1 MSQHY
6 SAYNIIQKKRDGGVL
21 TTEEIGWIIDQLVEE
36 KLPHYQMSAL
46 LMAIYFKGLNQRET
60 ADLTNAMLYSGERLQ
75 FEDQSII
82 DKHSTGGVGD
92 KTSFIIAPLAR
103 ACGVKVPM
111 VAGRGL
117 GHTGGTIDK
126 IEAIKGFKTSL
137 TLQKFEQALKERGVV
152 LMGQTASIAPADGII
167 YSLRD
172 VTATIDSIPLITAS
186 IMSKKLA
193 EGASGIV
200 MDVKVGKGAFMT
212 NKTKARALAKSLAQ
226 TAQRF
231 DKSMVTMITDMNQP
245 LGDAVGNSIELIE
258 CFEVLK
264 GRGPKD
270 LIKLSLE
277 LAGAMIFLGGK
288 AKSLSAGIK
297 KAKAALNDGSGLKEL
312 KKLIKD
318 QGGNPKVVDNYDLLP
333 MAKKTF
339 DIVAPKA
346 GYIKMIHARQ
356 IGLHCVALGGGRAK
370 KEDKIDFGVGFM
382 VHKKVGD
389 KVKKGEAL
397 ITVYYNKNQQSLV
410 EEISNTIITKDIKL
424 SAAKVDKIPLI
435 YETKV
440 YGSKS

>member
-1 MSQHY
+1 
-6 SAYNIIQKKRDGGVL
+6 
-21 TTEEIGWIIDQLVEE
+21 
-36 KLPHYQMSAL
+36 
-46 LMAIYFKGLNQRET
+46 
-60 ADLTNAMLYSGERLQ
+60 
-75 FEDQSII
+75 
-82 DKHSTGGVGD
+82 
-92 KTSFIIAPLAR
+92 
-103 ACGVKVPM
+103 
-111 VAGRGL
+111 
-117 GHTGGTIDK
+117 
-126 IEAIKGFKTSL
+126 
-137 TLQKFEQALKERGVV
+137 
-152 LMGQTASIAPADGII
+152 
-167 YSLRD
+167 
-172 VTATIDSIPLITAS
+172 
-186 IMSKKLA
+186 
-193 EGASGIV
+193 